1 LAQLTVEDKR
11 KVRKPLLLIGLA
23 SIVMTFAG
31 LTSGYVVSRS
41 ALIADSQ
48 WLEFA
53 LPEQFYWATA
63 AIVLSSISMVIAKNQ
78 IKKGKSGVAKT
89 AVLITLVLGL
99 AFALLQYLGWMNLI
113 DRGLYFTGEGS
124 NTAISWVYVITMLHW
139 AHVIAGII
147 VLSVTL
153 LRANAGAYTAKSYQG
168 LSMASIFWHFL
179 DALWIY
185 LFLFL
190 VFIR

>member
-1 LAQLTVEDKR
+1 MAQLTVEDKR
-11 KVRKPLLLIGLA
+11 KVRKPLLWIGLA

-53 LPEQFYWATA
+53 LPNQFYWATA
-63 AIVLSSISMVIAKNQ
+63 AIVLSSITMVLAKNQ
-78 IKKGKSGVAKT
+78 IKKGNLSTAKG
-89 AVLITLVLGL
+89 ALLITLLLGL
-99 AFALLQYLGWMNLI
+99 TFAILQFLGWMNLL

-124 NTAISWVYVITMLHW
+124 NTAISWVYVITALHW

-147 VLSVTL
+147 VLSVTFA
-153 LRANAGAYTAKSYQG
+153 RASGGAYSINNYQG

-179 DALWIY
+179 DVLWIY